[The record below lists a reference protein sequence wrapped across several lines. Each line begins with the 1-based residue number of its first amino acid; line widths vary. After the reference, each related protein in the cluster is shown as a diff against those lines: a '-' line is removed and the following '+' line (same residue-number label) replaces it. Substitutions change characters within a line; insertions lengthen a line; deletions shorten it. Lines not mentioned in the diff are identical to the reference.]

1 MCNTTVKRQK
11 IDDLY
16 VKMVEEEQVLYW
28 AVVQITT
35 FFGIDTNTVYN
46 HLKHIIAEI
55 YDFSSSPCWIDVP
68 ITMFQ
73 ILLQCSKVDWDNFMK
88 MHHIQEIEL
97 FLIAMYT
104 SLVVVDDFSHF
115 YKSLFDDE
123 YDMVSQ
129 KDKDKYMPFSTAHK
143 EFLKYI
149 EYRVHVTNKIIEEQ
163 YALIIS
169 EL

>member
-1 MCNTTVKRQK
+1 MCDTTVKRQK
-11 IDDLY
+11 IDKLFVDIP
-16 VKMVEEEQVLYW
+16 EQEQVLYW
-28 AVVQITT
+28 VVVEITT
-35 FFGIDTNTVYN
+35 FFGMKTEIVYN
-46 HLKHIIAEI
+46 NLRHIIAEI
-55 YDFSSSPCWIDVP
+55 YDYSSSPCWIDVP

-73 ILLQCSKVDWDNFMK
+73 ILLQCSKVDWDHFMK

-104 SLVVVDDFSHF
+104 SLVVVDDYSHF

-123 YDMVSQ
+123 YDMISQ
-129 KDKDKYMPFSTAHK
+129 QDKDKYVPFFTAHK

-163 YALIIS
+163 YALIMR
-169 EL
+169 